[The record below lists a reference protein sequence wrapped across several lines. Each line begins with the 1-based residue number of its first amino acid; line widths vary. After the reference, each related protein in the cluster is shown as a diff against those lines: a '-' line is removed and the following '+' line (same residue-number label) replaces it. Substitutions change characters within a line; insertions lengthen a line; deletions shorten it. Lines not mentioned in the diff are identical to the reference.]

1 MVEQS
6 WLAHIG
12 ILAFLAIVPFLVVAC
27 TSFAKVTIVL
37 GIVRNSLG
45 GQGVIPVTVIGALSA
60 VITLFI
66 MGPVL
71 DDMLDVSLPRSG
83 TESGTESGEDAS
95 GNRADTGRIFDN
107 AMAIYKAVSPPLIQF
122 LRQNTPEEELTFF
135 ANLDRGKNADAS
147 SVRVLTM
154 AFASSELLEALA
166 LGVLVLIPF
175 LVLDL
180 IVANT
185 LSALGLVSLSPAAV
199 ALPLKLLLFIA
210 ADGWHLLVNALIIS
224 YGIP

>member
-45 GQGVIPVTVIGALSA
+45 GQGVIPVTVISALSA

-66 MGPVL
+66 MGPVV
-71 DDMLDVSLPRSG
+71 DDMLDTSLPQ
-83 TESGTESGEDAS
+83 TQSGTESGEDAS
-95 GNRADTGRIFDN
+95 GNKADTGRIFDN
-107 AMAIYKAVSPPLIQF
+107 AMAIYNAMSPPLIQF

-135 ANLDRGKNADAS
+135 ANLDRGKNADVS

-185 LSALGLVSLSPAAV
+185 LSALGLVSFSPAAV

>member
-1 MVEQS
+1 
-6 WLAHIG
+6 
-12 ILAFLAIVPFLVVAC
+12 VV
-27 TSFAKVTIVL
+27 
-37 GIVRNSLG
+37 
-45 GQGVIPVTVIGALSA
+45 
-60 VITLFI
+60 
-66 MGPVL
+66 
-71 DDMLDVSLPRSG
+71 DDMLNASLPESA
-83 TESGTESGEDAS
+83 TETGEDAPQ
-95 GNRADTGRIFDN
+95 NATDQGRIFDD
-107 AMAIYKAVSPPLIQF
+107 AITIYNAVSPPLIQF
-122 LRQNTPEEELTFF
+122 LRQNTPEEELQFF
-135 ANLDRGKNADAS
+135 RNLDRGKNADAS

-185 LSALGLVSLSPAAV
+185 LSALGLVNFSPVAI

-224 YGIP
+224 YGVP